1 MSPAVESRKDAQAL
15 EASGVARWEKVRKW
29 SRTDSARWVN
39 DRSAAVLA
47 WLRRGAGQWP
57 AHSAQVGYWMRDNA
71 PDVFERFHS
80 KLAGLSP
87 EGREHIHPGEF

>member
-1 MSPAVESRKDAQAL
+1 MDAVAKNAQAL
-15 EASGVARWEKVRKW
+15 EVSGVARWEKVRKW

-47 WLRRGAGQWP
+47 WLRRRPGQWP
-57 AHSAQVGYWMRDNA
+57 AHSSQVGYWLRENA
-71 PDVFERFHS
+71 PALFDQFHN

-87 EGREHIHPGEF
+87 EGREQTHPGALL